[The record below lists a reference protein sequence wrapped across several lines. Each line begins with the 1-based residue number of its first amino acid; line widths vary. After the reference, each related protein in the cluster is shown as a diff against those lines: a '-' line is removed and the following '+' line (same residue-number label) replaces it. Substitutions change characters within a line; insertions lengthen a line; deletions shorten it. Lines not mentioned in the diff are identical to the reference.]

1 MNIKMNNDHLSGT
14 ENLTDN
20 VNIATRRYARHP
32 IILDICR
39 LVTIKGNFSFNQ
51 VTYEKLKSF

>member
-1 MNIKMNNDHLSGT
+1 MNNDHLSGT

-20 VNIATRRYARHP
+20 VNIAIRRYARHP